1 MDRPEEPRFRRNV
14 LRIASGTILGQAIVL
29 AATPLL
35 TRLFGPEDFG
45 ALALFTALQAVV
57 AGVFTLKYEQSVI
70 LPRDERR
77 AWELTLLTMGV
88 STLLSLLLL
97 LALGVAHLV
106 WGWPEH
112 ACFLLLPLS
121 AVLGAA
127 YSCGQQWSARASNY
141 RPFARSQ
148 VTTALV
154 NVGTGAALGLLA
166 GGLFGSLVIGFVAGL
181 AAGTFHLVAALRA
194 LRRDSAAAP
203 LPPPSLAETLA
214 AAREYRRFPFFVL
227 PSTLIATLGT
237 SAQPFL
243 LQALFSLREVGL
255 FAVAS
260 RFLLVPASLV
270 GGAVSEAFRA
280 EFVARMQG
288 QRTLTDFF
296 AQTLRRLVLF
306 ALPVFALFFVAA
318 PEAFAIAF
326 GESYRASGVYARFL
340 CLGVLAQFVAQP
352 FQYVFVATGHVRLG
366 LAVQT
371 VATALPLLGLV
382 AGGRLGGIDHALML
396 SSALSFATS
405 VMLVVMAWRC
415 CRALERAT
423 FAGPAHA

>member
-1 MDRPEEPRFRRNV
+1 
-14 LRIASGTILGQAIVL
+14 
-29 AATPLL
+29 
-35 TRLFGPEDFG
+35 
-45 ALALFTALQAVV
+45 
-57 AGVFTLKYEQSVI
+57 
-70 LPRDERR
+70 
-77 AWELTLLTMGV
+77 
-88 STLLSLLLL
+88 LLSLLLL
-97 LALGVAHLV
+97 LALGAAHVV
-106 WGWPEH
+106 WQLPED

-121 AVLGAA
+121 AVLAAA

-148 VTTALV
+148 VTTAIV
-154 NVGTGAALGLLA
+154 NVGTGASLGLLA
-166 GGLFGSLVIGFVAGL
+166 GDLFGSLVIGFVAGL
-181 AAGTFHLVAALRA
+181 AAGTFHLVVALLA
-194 LRRDSAAAP
+194 LRRSAAHP
-203 LPPPSLAETLA
+203 LLPPNLADVVA

-243 LQALFSLREVGL
+243 LQAMFSLREVGL

-318 PEAFAIAF
+318 PDAFAIAF

-366 LAVQT
+366 LVVQT
-371 VATALPLLGLV
+371 IAAALPLLGLV
-382 AGGRLGGIDHALML
+382 AGGHLGGIGHALML
-396 SSALSFATS
+396 SSTLSFATAALLIAS
-405 VMLVVMAWRC
+405 ARHC
-415 CRALERAT
+415 CRASDRAS
-423 FAGPAHA
+423 FGEPVHA